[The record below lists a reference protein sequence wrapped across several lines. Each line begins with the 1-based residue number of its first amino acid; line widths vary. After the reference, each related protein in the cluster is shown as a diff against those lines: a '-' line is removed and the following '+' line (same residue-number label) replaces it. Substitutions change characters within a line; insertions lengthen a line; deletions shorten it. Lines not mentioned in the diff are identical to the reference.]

1 MNINTAVLHQLAFI
15 FVALGLVGGA
25 GSTQALSLVVEDGE
39 IAGVS
44 GLDIQG
50 RLYDVTIRDGSFN
63 AVYPAELSGYGPL
76 ARMVAQALLAANP
89 SIQATPDWRADL
101 RPRGCRSPD
110 SCTILIPEHSDG
122 AAPQARMI
130 HAVEA
135 IYAKDRFSA
144 VPEPLWPFDAA
155 TDTQYMPDM
164 LYAIIT
170 PAR

>member
-1 MNINTAVLHQLAFI
+1 MSIQPAVSLRRVSI
-15 FVALGLVGGA
+15 FAALCLGVA
-25 GSTQALSLVVEDGE
+25 GSTQALSPVIEDSE

-50 RLYDVTIRDGSFN
+50 RLYDVSFRDGAFN
-63 AVYPAELSGYGPL
+63 AIYPAEFSGYGPL
-76 ARMVAQALLAANP
+76 ARAVAQALLAANP
-89 SIQATPDWRADL
+89 SIQTAPGRRADL
-101 RPRGCRSPD
+101 RPRGCQSAD

-122 AAPQARMI
+122 AAPNARMT

-135 IYAKDRFSA
+135 IYAKDRFSK
-144 VPEPLWPFDAA
+144 VPEPLWPFDAS

>member
-1 MNINTAVLHQLAFI
+1 MSIKPRVSRRLASI
-15 FVALGLVGGA
+15 FAALCLGVA
-25 GSTQALSLVVEDGE
+25 GSAQALSLVVEDGE

-50 RLYDVTIRDGSFN
+50 RLYDVTFRDGAFN

-76 ARMVAQALLAANP
+76 ARAVAQALLAANP
-89 SIQATPDWRADL
+89 SIQAAPGRRADL
-101 RPRGCRSPD
+101 RPRGCQSVD

-122 AAPQARMI
+122 AAPNARMT
-130 HAVEA
+130 HAVEV
-135 IYAKDRFSA
+135 IYTKDRFSK